1 MANLYLL
8 DKAIGQNALPIAVQ
22 DKGAKVVLIQ
32 DGVYLE
38 TEPLR
43 AAGAEVFAIGQ
54 DVQKRGIAGSLPSHV
69 KVIDYGQLIDLVFA
83 NKVINFS

>member
-8 DKAIGQNALPIAVQ
+8 DKAMGQNALPIAAQ

-32 DGVYLE
+32 DGVYLN
-38 TEPLR
+38 TEALEK
-43 AAGAEVFAIGQ
+43 AGVEVYAVGQ
-54 DVQKRGIAGSLPSHV
+54 DAQKRGLDNGMGSHV
-69 KVIDYGQLIDLVFA
+69 KAIDYSQLVDMILA